1 MKKLCFVLIR
11 GILPAFLVAY
21 GALLRGMTLKRF
33 FGCSFL
39 KTLQKRQSFLTYQLS
54 KGQLTKII
62 QSGGFLGA
70 LLGKLAGPP
79 MEVAVTLVEN
89 VLAAFVT
96 IASTSAINRTIQ

>member
-21 GALLRGMTLKRF
+21 GALLRGKTLKRF

-39 KTLQKRQSFLTYQLS
+39 KTLQKRQSFLKYQLS

-79 MEVAVTLVEN
+79 MDVTLVKN

-96 IASTSAINRTIQ
+96 IVSTSAINRTIQ